1 MASVI
6 SCGWRASA
14 SSRFSLAGG
23 AEGKELIQ
31 LISALARPQI
41 WGITCHI
48 SFKIILRQEVI
59 IKPVLQMKNLSLR
72 EVIVDEGP
80 ALVSG
85 RVEA

>member
-1 MASVI
+1 MAGGLQPPLGSFLLV
-6 SCGWRASA
+6 
-14 SSRFSLAGG
+14 G

-31 LISALARPQI
+31 LISALARPRI
-41 WGITCHI
+41 WGITCRI
-48 SFKIILRQEVI
+48 SFKIIPRQEVI

-72 EVIVDEGP
+72 EVAIDEGS